1 MNQKRRAVTRMGL
14 AAIAASSA
22 LVLGAC
28 GGGGGEAAN
37 APANHQAAPPAQ
49 NGAGNSGGAAG
60 VTSCVA
66 SSQVLSN
73 TQSYVGKPVTI
84 TGTVAQVVGQHAFTV
99 TPTANSNGGIL
110 GNGNNNNNGNNSNN
124 SNNNTQTVLAVAKS
138 STQLTP
144 GSPVQVTGMLQPT
157 FDPNQAATF
166 TGGNLGQDQG
176 AFTSYNGKPY
186 VQAEF
191 AGPISANLT
200 QGGQNNGILN
210 SGIGSNNNCAAASD
224 VLSNMQSYTGQQV
237 TVTGT
242 VAQVIS
248 PHAVTI
254 AATGNNGNN
263 AQTLLAVTKEN
274 VPLTPGSPVQVT
286 GTLQPTF
293 DANQATTF
301 TGSNLGSDQA
311 AFNQFNGK
319 PYVQAAYAGPAS
331 ANLTGN
337 PNGS

>member
-1 MNQKRRAVTRMGL
+1 MREDDMNLKRRAVTRMGL

-28 GGGGGEAAN
+28 GGGGGGAEN
-37 APANHQAAPPAQ
+37 APANHQAAPPQ
-49 NGAGNSGGAAG
+49 SGPGNSGGAAG

-66 SSQVLSN
+66 SSPVSN
-73 TQSYVGKPVTI
+73 NPQSYAGKTVTI

-99 TPTANSNGGIL
+99 TPSGNSNSNSGGIP
-110 GNGNNNNNGNNSNN
+110 GNNNGNSNN
-124 SNNNTQTVLAVAKS
+124 AQPVLAVDKDT
-138 STQLTP
+138 TQLTQ
-144 GSPVQVTGMLQPT
+144 GSPVEVTGTLQPT

-166 TGGNLGQDQG
+166 TGGNLGQDQA
-176 AFTSYNGKPY
+176 AFNQFNGKPY
-186 VQAEF
+186 VQAAF

-200 QGGQNNGILN
+200 HGGQNNGILN
-210 SGIGSNNNCAAASD
+210 SGIGSNNNCAAVSD
-224 VLSNMQSYTGQQV
+224 VLNNTQSYTGQQV

-242 VAQVIS
+242 VAQVIG

-263 AQTLLAVTKEN
+263 AQTLLAVAKEST
-274 VPLTPGSPVQVT
+274 PLTPGSPVEVT

-301 TGSNLGSDQA
+301 TGSNLGQDQA

-319 PYVQAAYAGPAS
+319 PYVQAVYAGPAS
-331 ANLTGN
+331 ANMTGN